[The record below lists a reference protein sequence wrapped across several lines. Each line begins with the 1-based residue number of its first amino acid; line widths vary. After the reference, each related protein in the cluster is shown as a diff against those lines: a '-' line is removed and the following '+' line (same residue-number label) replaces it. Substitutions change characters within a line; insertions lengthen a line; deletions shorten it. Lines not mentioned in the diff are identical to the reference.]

1 MDLFT
6 QPKPKEVET
15 PRVSIL
21 LVDDNGDVLESMAA
35 ALEVLDEDV
44 LTATNANRALKHLL
58 KIDPAVIVLDVMMP
72 DMDGFELAATIRTRE
87 RFRHTPIIFLT
98 GLGTE
103 NSQMLQGYKAGAVD
117 YLLKPVD
124 PDVLRS
130 KVRIF
135 VELAKKNEMLRRYGA
150 AMQANSLKV
159 EEALAATLEA
169 KSKLEQEI
177 RQRAKAEKKRDQL
190 AGRLGATPDFVAAM
204 AEGAVTLAR
213 DGNVLYCNERFAE
226 IVQRPVTELL
236 GTPIETC
243 IAPGFLSAFV
253 GLFGQSLRERVIG
266 EIEIQSPAGEH
277 IPVQVAMSPFSSE
290 DLQAIAMVVT
300 DLRHQKRNE
309 QILAEGRLAKLML
322 EHANS
327 GIAVCD
333 EEGRIILASRS
344 LEKICEGNPQFRYFD
359 DVLPLELANP
369 DDRPTRF
376 HARQVLDGATHK
388 SAEVT
393 LVRPGGEHVRL
404 LMGAGRILS
413 DAGEAVGCV
422 ITLLDISER
431 MMIEE
436 ALRRSEKLAAAG
448 RIAGTLAHEIN
459 NPLSAVTN
467 LLYLLQT
474 SGLDEIHQRYVNLAA
489 AELARVSQIARNTLS
504 FYREAANPIPVRLEE
519 VLDSVLELYSR
530 QVLDK
535 KLRVSRRYSS
545 GDEILNFPGELRQV
559 FSNLVLNAIDA
570 LPPEGELI
578 LSVRPCQHSQTRK
591 RGVRV
596 LVADRGAGI
605 PEHHRGR
612 LFEPFFTTKGER
624 GTGLGLWVSQG
635 IVQKQGGSMRAR
647 SRTQAG
653 NSGTVF
659 SVFIP
664 SVMPVEVIQKT
675 QSAARSNLV
684 QNAALSATKSG
695 EQHDGTNG

>member
-1 MDLFT
+1 MNPVT
-6 QPKPKEVET
+6 RPKSKELET
-15 PRVSIL
+15 PKVTIL
-21 LVDDNGDVLESMAA
+21 LVDDNVDVLNSMAA
-35 ALEVLDEDV
+35 ALEVLDEDI
-44 LTATNANRALKHLL
+44 LTAVNPNAALKYLL
-58 KIDPAVIVLDVMMP
+58 KVDPAVIVLDVMMP

-87 RFRHTPIIFLT
+87 RFKHTPIIFLT

-135 VELAKKNEMLRRYGA
+135 VELAKKNEMLRRYAA
-150 AMQANSLKV
+150 AMQANSSKL

-169 KSKLEQEI
+169 KAKLEQEI
-177 RQRAKAEKKRDQL
+177 RQRTRAEKKRDQL

-204 AEGAVTLAR
+204 AEGAVTLTR
-213 DGNVLYCNERFAE
+213 DGNILYCNERFAE
-226 IVQRPVTELL
+226 IVKQPVRELL
-236 GTPIETC
+236 GSPIEKR
-243 IAPGFLSAFV
+243 IAPEYLTAFV
-253 GLFGQSLRERVIG
+253 GLFCQGLRERVVAELDVQSTEG
-266 EIEIQSPAGEH
+266 EQ
-277 IPVQVAMSPFSSE
+277 IPVQVAINPFSSE

-309 QILAEGRLAKLML
+309 QMLAEGRLSRLML
-322 EHANS
+322 EHASS

-333 EEGRIILASRS
+333 QEGRIILASKS
-344 LEKICEGNPQFRYFD
+344 LEEICGGNPQFQYFD
-359 DVLPLELANP
+359 DALPLELVNP
-369 DDRPTRF
+369 GDRPMRF
-376 HARQVLDGATHK
+376 HARQVLEGASHK

-393 LVRPGGEHVRL
+393 LARPGGEHVRL

-413 DAGEAVGCV
+413 DTSQPVGCV

-431 MMIEE
+431 MLIEE

-474 SGLDEIHQRYVNLAA
+474 SGLGEVHQRYVDLAA

-504 FYREAANPIPVRLEE
+504 FYREAANPIPVRLDE

-530 QVLDK
+530 QVMDK
-535 KLRVSRRYSS
+535 QLRVTRRYSND
-545 GDEILNFPGELRQV
+545 GEILNFPGELRQV

-570 LPPEGELI
+570 LPTGGELT
-578 LSVRPCQHSQTRK
+578 LSVRACHHTQTRK

-596 LVADRGAGI
+596 LVADRGTGI
-605 PEHHRGR
+605 AEHHRPK
-612 LFEPFFTTKGER
+612 LFEPFFTTKGDK

-647 SRTQAG
+647 SRTKEG
-653 NSGTVF
+653 SSGTVF
-659 SVFIP
+659 SVFVP
-664 SVMPVEVIQKT
+664 SVVPVEIMQKA
-675 QSAARSNLV
+675 QSTSRANAEDAVLAAVKTGKQR
-684 QNAALSATKSG
+684 
-695 EQHDGTNG
+695 DGTNG

>member
-1 MDLFT
+1 MDPFT
-6 QPKPKEVET
+6 SHKPKELET
-15 PRVSIL
+15 PKVTIL
-21 LVDDNGDVLESMAA
+21 LVDDNADVLNSMAA
-35 ALEVLDEDV
+35 ALEVLDEEI
-44 LTATNANRALKHLL
+44 LKATNANLALKHLL
-58 KIDPAVIVLDVMMP
+58 KVEPAVIVLDVMMP
-72 DMDGFELAATIRTRE
+72 DMDGFELAATIRTRD
-87 RFRHTPIIFLT
+87 RFKHTPIIFLT

-150 AMQANSLKV
+150 QVQANSAKL
-159 EEALAATLEA
+159 EEALAATLDA
-169 KSKLEQEI
+169 NKKLEQEI
-177 RQRAKAEKKRDQL
+177 RQRTKAEKKRDQL
-190 AGRLGATPDFVAAM
+190 AGRLAATPDFVAAM

-213 DGNVLYCNERFAE
+213 DGNILYCNERFAE
-226 IVQRPVTELL
+226 TVHTPVKEVL
-236 GTPIETC
+236 GSPIEKF
-243 IAPGFLSAFV
+243 IVPGYISAFV
-253 GLFGQSLRERVIG
+253 GLFGQSLRERVVG
-266 EIEIQSPAGEH
+266 EVEIQSTAGEH
-277 IPVQVAMSPFSSE
+277 IPVQVAMNPFSSE

-309 QILAEGRLAKLML
+309 QMLAEGRLSKLML

-344 LEKICEGNPQFRYFD
+344 LEEICGGNPQFRYFD

-376 HARQVLDGATHK
+376 HARQVLEGASHK
-388 SAEVT
+388 SAEVI
-393 LVRPGGEHVRL
+393 LARPGGEHIRL

-413 DAGEAVGCV
+413 DTGEAVGCV

-474 SGLDEIHQRYVNLAA
+474 SGLGEVHQRYVDLAA
-489 AELARVSQIARNTLS
+489 SELARVSQIARNTLS

-535 KLRVSRRYSS
+535 QLRVTRRYSS
-545 GDEILNFPGELRQV
+545 DGEILNFPGELRQV

-570 LPPEGELI
+570 LPQEGELI
-578 LSVRPCQHSQTRK
+578 LSVRPCQHQQTRK

-596 LVADRGAGI
+596 LVADRGTGI
-605 PEHHRGR
+605 PEHHRAK

-635 IVQKQGGSMRAR
+635 IVQKQGGYMRAR
-647 SRTQAG
+647 SRTQPG
-653 NSGTVF
+653 SSGTVF

-664 SVMPVEVIQKT
+664 SVVPVEVMQKT
-675 QSAARSNLV
+675 QSVSRSSRIERAILAA
-684 QNAALSATKSG
+684 AKSS
-695 EQHDGTNG
+695 EPLDGTSG

>member
-1 MDLFT
+1 MDPVT
-6 QPKPKEVET
+6 RRKPKELET
-15 PRVSIL
+15 PKVTIL
-21 LVDDNGDVLESMAA
+21 LVDDNVDVLNSMAA
-35 ALEVLDEDV
+35 ALEVLDEEI
-44 LTATNANRALKHLL
+44 LTAVNANVALKHLL
-58 KIDPAVIVLDVMMP
+58 KVDPAVIVLDVMMP

-135 VELAKKNEMLRRYGA
+135 VELAKKTEMLRRYVA
-150 AMQANSLKV
+150 AMEANSLTL
-159 EEALAATLEA
+159 EDALAATLEA
-169 KSKLEQEI
+169 KAKLEDEI
-177 RQRAKAEKKRDQL
+177 RQRAKAEKRRDQL
-190 AGRLGATPDFVAAM
+190 ASRLGARPDFVAAM

-213 DGNVLYCNERFAE
+213 DGNVLYCNSRFAE
-226 IVQRPVTELL
+226 IVQRPIKELV
-236 GTPIETC
+236 GSPIERC
-243 IAPGFLSAFV
+243 IAPGYLSAFV
-253 GLFGQSLRERVIG
+253 GLFGQSLRERVVG
-266 EIEIQSPAGEH
+266 EIEIQSLSGES
-277 IPVQVAMSPFSSE
+277 IPVQLAMNHFSSE

-344 LEKICEGNPQFRYFD
+344 LEEICGANPQFQYFD
-359 DVLPLELANP
+359 DALPLELVNP
-369 DDRPTRF
+369 ADRPMRF

-388 SAEVT
+388 TAEVI
-393 LVRPGGEHVRL
+393 LARPGGERVRL

-413 DAGEAVGCV
+413 DAGLPVGCV

-431 MMIEE
+431 MLIEE

-474 SGLDEIHQRYVNLAA
+474 SGLGEIHQRYVDLAA
-489 AELARVSQIARNTLS
+489 TELARVSQIARNTLS

-530 QVLDK
+530 QLTEK
-535 KLRVSRRYSS
+535 QLRVTRRYRSD
-545 GDEILNFPGELRQV
+545 GEILNFPGELRQV

-570 LPPEGELI
+570 LPSDGEML
-578 LSVRPCQHSQTRK
+578 LSVRPCHHPQTRK

-605 PEHHRGR
+605 AEQHRSK
-612 LFEPFFTTKGER
+612 LFEPFFTTKGDK

-635 IVQKQGGSMRAR
+635 IVQKQGGTMRAR
-647 SRTQAG
+647 SRTQPG
-653 NSGTVF
+653 RSGTVF
-659 SVFIP
+659 SVFVP
-664 SVMPVEVIQKT
+664 SVMPVEVMPKT
-675 QSAARSNLV
+675 QSGSRANVV
-684 QNAALSATKSG
+684 QQAVLATAKSG
-695 EQHDGTNG
+695 DQRDGTNG

>member
-1 MDLFT
+1 MDPVT
-6 QPKPKEVET
+6 RRKPKELET
-15 PRVSIL
+15 PKVPIL
-21 LVDDNGDVLESMAA
+21 LVDDNVDVLNSMAA
-35 ALEVLDEDV
+35 ALEVLDEEI
-44 LTATNANRALKHLL
+44 LTAVNANVALKYLL
-58 KIDPAVIVLDVMMP
+58 KVDPAVIVLDVIMP
-72 DMDGFELAATIRTRE
+72 DMDGFELAATIRMRE
-87 RFRHTPIIFLT
+87 RFKHTPIIFLT

-135 VELAKKNEMLRRYGA
+135 VELAKKNEMLRLYGA
-150 AMQANSLKV
+150 AMQANSLKM

-169 KSKLEQEI
+169 NAKLEQEI
-177 RQRAKAEKKRDQL
+177 RQRTKAEKKRDQL

-213 DGNVLYCNERFAE
+213 DGNILYCNERFAE
-226 IVQRPVTELL
+226 IVERPVQELL
-236 GTPIETC
+236 GSAIEKY
-243 IAPGFLSAFV
+243 IAPGYLSAFV
-253 GLFGQSLRERVIG
+253 GVFGQSLRERVVA
-266 EIEIQSPAGEH
+266 EIDIQSTAGEH
-277 IPVQVAMSPFSSE
+277 VPVQLAMSPFSSE

-300 DLRHQKRNE
+300 DLRHQKRSE
-309 QILAEGRLAKLML
+309 QILAEGRLARLML

-344 LEKICEGNPQFRYFD
+344 LESICGGNPQFRYFD
-359 DVLPLELANP
+359 DVLPLELVNP
-369 DDRPTRF
+369 DDHPMRF

-388 SAEVT
+388 SAEVI
-393 LVRPGGEHVRL
+393 LARPGGEHVRL
-404 LMGAGRILS
+404 LMGADRILS
-413 DAGEAVGCV
+413 DAGQAVGCV

-431 MMIEE
+431 MLIEE

-474 SGLDEIHQRYVNLAA
+474 SGLGDVHQRYVDLAA

-519 VLDSVLELYSR
+519 VLDSVLELFSR

-535 KLRVSRRYSS
+535 QLQVTRRYRSD
-545 GDEILNFPGELRQV
+545 GQILNFPGELRQV

-570 LPPEGELI
+570 LPTEGELI
-578 LSVRPCQHSQTRK
+578 LSVRSCQHPQTRK

-596 LVADRGAGI
+596 LVVDRGTGI
-605 PEHHRGR
+605 PEHHRAK
-612 LFEPFFTTKGER
+612 LFEPFFTTKGDK

-647 SRTQAG
+647 SRTTG

-659 SVFIP
+659 SVFVP
-664 SVMPVEVIQKT
+664 SVVPVEVMQTT
-675 QSAARSNLV
+675 QSASRTSVV
-684 QNAALSATKSG
+684 QNAVLASAKIG
-695 EQHDGTNG
+695 EPLDGTNG

>member
-1 MDLFT
+1 MDPVT
-6 QPKPKEVET
+6 RRKPKELET
-15 PRVSIL
+15 PKVTIL
-21 LVDDNGDVLESMAA
+21 LVDDNVDVLNSMAA
-35 ALEVLDEDV
+35 ALEVLDEEI
-44 LTATNANRALKHLL
+44 LTAVNANAALKHLL
-58 KIDPAVIVLDVMMP
+58 KVDPAVIVLDVMMP
-72 DMDGFELAATIRTRE
+72 EMDGFELAATIRTRE
-87 RFRHTPIIFLT
+87 RFKHTPIIFLT

-150 AMQANSLKV
+150 AMQANSAKL

-169 KSKLEQEI
+169 NAKLEQEI
-177 RQRAKAEKKRDQL
+177 RQRTKAEKKRDQL

-213 DGNVLYCNERFAE
+213 DGNILYCNNRFAE
-226 IVQRPVTELL
+226 MIQGSAKELL
-236 GTPIETC
+236 GAPIEAF
-243 IAPGFLSAFV
+243 IAPGHLSAFV
-253 GLFGQSLRERVIG
+253 GMFGQSLRERVVA
-266 EIEIQSPAGEH
+266 EIEIQSTAGER

-300 DLRHQKRNE
+300 DLRHHKRNE
-309 QILAEGRLAKLML
+309 QIVAEGRLSRLML
-322 EHANS
+322 EHASS

-333 EEGRIILASRS
+333 EEGRIILSSRS
-344 LEKICEGNPQFRYFD
+344 LEKICGGNPQFQYFD
-359 DVLPLELANP
+359 DVLPLELVNP
-369 DDRPTRF
+369 GDRPARF
-376 HARQVLDGATHK
+376 HARQVLAGTTHQ
-388 SAEVT
+388 SSEVI
-393 LVRPGGEHVRL
+393 LAKPGGEGVRL

-413 DAGEAVGCV
+413 DSGHAVGCV

-431 MMIEE
+431 MLIEE

-474 SGLDEIHQRYVNLAA
+474 SGLDEIHQRYVDLAA
-489 AELARVSQIARNTLS
+489 AELGRVSQIARNTLS

-519 VLDSVLELYSR
+519 VLDSVLELYAR

-535 KLRVSRRYSS
+535 SLRVTRRYRSD
-545 GDEILNFPGELRQV
+545 GEILNFPGELRQV

-570 LPPEGELI
+570 LPIEGELM
-578 LSVRPCQHSQTRK
+578 LSVRSCRHPRTGK

-596 LVADRGAGI
+596 VVADRGPGI
-605 PEHHRGR
+605 APQDREK
-612 LFEPFFTTKGER
+612 LFEPFFTTKGEK

-635 IVQKQGGSMRAR
+635 IVQKQGGLIRAR
-647 SRTQAG
+647 STVEPGR
-653 NSGTVF
+653 SGTLF
-659 SVFIP
+659 SVFVP
-664 SVMPVEVIQKT
+664 SVMPIEVMQKT
-675 QSAARSNLV
+675 QAVTRGAVEAPIVAAAD
-684 QNAALSATKSG
+684 AAEAR
-695 EQHDGTNG
+695 DGTTG